1 MKSRLCTWYI
11 FSYDC
16 LLPIDFSMLAFSVDS
31 FFCLFL
37 FLFLH
42 LAILFGVN
50 SFDLSIS
57 NSFWPLISPQ
67 YRIPSSFN
75 MWFTL
80 FSLKGRTPQ
89 GRRFPIAYIRNTAH
103 PAGWTPPHS
112 SHHVY
117 CSPHRVDAFPIAA
130 HPAGSMLSHSCSP
143 RRVVVFP

>member
-1 MKSRLCTWYI
+1 MI
-11 FSYDC
+11 VC
-16 LLPIDFSMLAFSVDS
+16 LPNNFSMLAFSVDFFFYVYLFFPSS
-31 FFCLFL
+31 FF
-37 FLFLH
+37 H

-67 YRIPSSFN
+67 YRIPTSFN

-80 FSLKGRTPQ
+80 SSLEGRTPQ

-117 CSPHRVDAFPIAA
+117 CSPRRVVAFPIAA
-130 HPAGSMLSHSCSP
+130 HPAGLSFSHSSHQ
-143 RRVVVFP
+143 